1 LTEHNLWEK
10 LRKKLLKFAPKLR
23 ARCTVVVYN
32 FGQDFVRKNK
42 TEVCERVKHTIK
54 PNLDEFV
61 FRQFFLKYCKL
72 SNFKLLNGQLFV

>member
-1 LTEHNLWEK
+1 MGKIAQKIVEICAKVACTLYGGGIQLWSG
-10 LRKKLLKFAPKLR
+10 F
-23 ARCTVVVYN
+23 
-32 FGQDFVRKNK
+32 FVRKNK